1 GEKTGCS
8 GGGRAKAAIICPR
21 RVSNR
26 RSSRR
31 GSARPT
37 KGVLLG
43 SLIREMLVRS
53 SPRKRGT
60 QVFGPLDSRFRGNE
74 RNSIQRRKP
83 HYAAPRRT
91 RSNHSSS
98 ESTATP
104 RS

>member
-1 GEKTGCS
+1 GGEGS
-8 GGGRAKAAIICPR
+8 G
-21 RVSNR
+21 
-26 RSSRR
+26 RSWGR

-37 KGVLLG
+37 KGMLLG

-104 RS
+104 RSLALPSFEPAPGPATT